1 MVEASEQGYP
11 DFPVRDVRRLFRV
24 LVALDKLGSSRLTQ
38 LVNETGYSKQNILDS
53 MKRAGVQ
60 LGVEIEKDENEYRLV
75 NWGPALS
82 KTGVKKLLRL
92 AVESSRG

>member
-11 DFPVRDVRRLFRV
+11 DFPVRDVRRMFRV

-53 MKRAGVQ
+53 MKRSGAQ
-60 LGVEIEKDENEYRLV
+60 LGVVIEKDENEYRLMS
-75 NWGPALS
+75 WGPALN
-82 KTGVKKLLRL
+82 KAGVRKLLR
-92 AVESSRG
+92 ESVSSNE